1 MKQSAEVT
9 TASGFQWDTGG
20 SGSIGAPSL
29 SRSVLIFLTPRIL
42 NSFQKGALHHVFLQT
57 GPQLHSQHIFH
68 IFFLM
73 TCNSLCFTKRT
84 KEEQAAELSHT
95 AHTASHRGAAPPWSF
110 KEKLATSRRRAVSFL
125 TDIHTARLHCKPR
138 TCSESHWKQS
148 EGSEDTEKLTEVTYL
163 GGICL

>member
-29 SRSVLIFLTPRIL
+29 SRSVLIFLTPRTL
-42 NSFQKGALHHVFLQT
+42 NSFQKGALRHVFLQT

-95 AHTASHRGAAPPWSF
+95 AHAASHRGAAPP
-110 KEKLATSRRRAVSFL
+110 
-125 TDIHTARLHCKPR
+125 
-138 TCSESHWKQS
+138 
-148 EGSEDTEKLTEVTYL
+148 
-163 GGICL
+163 